1 MSIFNEFPQTNFHE
15 LNLDWVI
22 AELKDLKDKYA
33 DLDVEGI
40 IGDLQEAIN
49 GNTAAI
55 ASLNTRFAA
64 LENGAYIDN
73 YVVALRDWINANLQ
87 ELVRDTVKF
96 VQFGLTDSGYF
107 YADIP
112 QNWDNL
118 QFSTG
123 YDPSNTAEYM
133 HLILTY

>member
-1 MSIFNEFPQTNFHE
+1 MAIFNEFPQTNFHD
-15 LNLDWVI
+15 LNLDWLV
-22 AELKDLKDKYA
+22 AELKSLKDKYA
-33 DLDVEGI
+33 DLDVDGI
-40 IGDLQEAIN
+40 VGDLQQAIA

-55 ASLNTRFAA
+55 ASLNNRFAA

-73 YVVALRDWINANLQ
+73 YVVALRDWINANL
-87 ELVRDTVKF
+87 EDLIGDSVKF

-112 QNWDNL
+112 TNWSNL

-123 YDPSNTAEYM
+123 YDLAVPDEYM
-133 HLILTY
+133 HLIINY

>member
-1 MSIFNEFPQTNFHE
+1 MAIFNEFPQTNFHE

-22 AELKDLKDKYA
+22 AVLKDLKDKYE

-40 IGDLQEAIN
+40 IGDLQEAIT

-55 ASLNTRFAA
+55 ASLNTRFEA

-73 YVVALRDWINANLQ
+73 YVVALRNWINANLQ
-87 ELVRDTVKF
+87 ELVGDVVKF

-107 YADIP
+107 YADVP

-123 YDPSNTAEYM
+123 YDPSNSAEYM

>member
-1 MSIFNEFPQTNFHE
+1 MAIFNEFPQTNFHE

-40 IGDLQEAIN
+40 IGDLQEAIA

-55 ASLNTRFAA
+55 ASLNARFTY
-64 LENGAYIDN
+64 LENGGYIDN
-73 YVVALRDWINANLQ
+73 YVVALRDWINMNMQDLIA
-87 ELVRDTVKF
+87 DSVKF

-112 QNWDNL
+112 DNWNNL
-118 QFSTG
+118 TFETG
-123 YDPSNTAEYM
+123 YDPSNSAEYM
-133 HLILTY
+133 HLIINY